1 MVGPS
6 VFREL
11 HTSRRPVQQSNADLL
26 FELANGG
33 GGAPLLYAKA
43 IGRASEAPHLGN
55 PDEDEDWLKAMH
67 FNTSQLD
74 QLGRTICSL

>member
-67 FNTSQLD
+67 F
-74 QLGRTICSL
+74 